1 MPRCRLT
8 LLPREIVLRICFL
21 LRNHDDTWGI
31 PGPPNQPSLA
41 ALVTTGK
48 YLSGPALDVLWG
60 TLVSLVPLLV
70 YTLPEDLCAIVPAVP
85 GFRYNGKTIEYQV
98 IFRREPAAEDFSR
111 FSIYASRVKK
121 LGPGLNVSFFKSC
134 DIPFDVWARLVLYG
148 PQPLLPNL
156 RSLSHTEVHLHNLDH
171 PDIAGRGPLYRSE
184 PLFGPRLKEVR
195 VTYGVWPS
203 DDRRPT
209 EVIRSLSYLSTLVES
224 ITMCRYDFRHRAEQ
238 PSGAR
243 LDGLAIG
250 SLLHLV
256 KFDSSDVRIASASL
270 LALGS
275 LPKLQ
280 ELVICVDPTEY
291 HWEFLPHGKPGS
303 LFPVLRELVLCDIPF
318 EWCVAF
324 MPTIVSSSLW
334 RVYFADDESLTIPG
348 ILLEA
353 LCASIAHHPSSHN
366 IREVGINACRW
377 HRVRMPQ
384 VYQPQ
389 DISPLLSLPALQ
401 DLSIR
406 GYCIIAPDDA
416 LLSAITWAW
425 PDLRSLSFSWPC
437 LGGLSS
443 SETRDPLPGELGYP
457 KATLAGV
464 LLLARYC
471 PYLTSLELPVDIR
484 HIPLLDERRPP
495 ITLCPSWEPP
505 LKSLDVS
512 GSTFL
517 ADANVSALAMFLS
530 VVFPRLSTFKM
541 NRGDSGTPAE
551 VLRWHRRFLDI
562 RWQERGWMLSVGGRF
577 REPKPDQPDGAWGEG
592 GEEDLDH
599 RMLRDFV

>member
-1 MPRCRLT
+1 
-8 LLPREIVLRICFL
+8 
-21 LRNHDDTWGI
+21 
-31 PGPPNQPSLA
+31 
-41 ALVTTGK
+41 
-48 YLSGPALDVLWG
+48 
-60 TLVSLVPLLV
+60 
-70 YTLPEDLCAIVPAVP
+70 
-85 GFRYNGKTIEYQV
+85 
-98 IFRREPAAEDFSR
+98 
-111 FSIYASRVKK
+111 
-121 LGPGLNVSFFKSC
+121 
-134 DIPFDVWARLVLYG
+134 
-148 PQPLLPNL
+148 
-156 RSLSHTEVHLHNLDH
+156 
-171 PDIAGRGPLYRSE
+171 
-184 PLFGPRLKEVR
+184 
-195 VTYGVWPS
+195 
-203 DDRRPT
+203 
-209 EVIRSLSYLSTLVES
+209 
-224 ITMCRYDFRHRAEQ
+224 
-238 PSGAR
+238 
-243 LDGLAIG
+243 
-250 SLLHLV
+250 
-256 KFDSSDVRIASASL
+256 
-270 LALGS
+270 
-275 LPKLQ
+275 
-280 ELVICVDPTEY
+280 
-291 HWEFLPHGKPGS
+291 
-303 LFPVLRELVLCDIPF
+303 
-318 EWCVAF
+318 
-324 MPTIVSSSLW
+324 
-334 RVYFADDESLTIPG
+334 
-348 ILLEA
+348 
-353 LCASIAHHPSSHN
+353 
-366 IREVGINACRW
+366 
-377 HRVRMPQ
+377 MPQ

-562 RWQERGWMLSVGGRF
+562 RWQERGWMLSIGGRF
-577 REPKPDQPDGAWGEG
+577 RDPEPDQA
-592 GEEDLDH
+592 
-599 RMLRDFV
+599 